1 MIILFYILFYS
12 WTFIFFSSFFFVR
25 LCSFKFTSKISKFW
39 TKSIIKLIESF
50 LGIRCKIKGIENL
63 TNKPVIVV
71 SNHQSA
77 WETFYFFILFKD
89 PTYVLKKELKRIPI
103 MNEFFKKLGFIFVDR
118 KLGSNS
124 LRVIL
129 KKINKKEISSKRTI
143 IIFPEGTRV
152 NDEEKSKI
160 NPGFFF
166 LYKHLDMPILPVV
179 HNSGKYWNNQKFK
192 KTSGVIDLK
201 IFPSIA
207 PGKTN
212 MEILKLI
219 NSIFQ
224 ETKKV

>member
-1 MIILFYILFYS
+1 
-12 WTFIFFSSFFFVR
+12 
-25 LCSFKFTSKISKFW
+25 
-39 TKSIIKLIESF
+39 
-50 LGIRCKIKGIENL
+50 
-63 TNKPVIVV
+63 
-71 SNHQSA
+71 
-77 WETFYFFILFKD
+77 
-89 PTYVLKKELKRIPI
+89 

-179 HNSGKYWNNQKFK
+179 HNSGKYWHNQKFK
-192 KTSGVIDLK
+192 KTSGEIDLK

-207 PGKTN
+207 PGKTK

>member
-25 LCSFKFTSKISKFW
+25 LCSFMFTSKISKFW

-129 KKINKKEISSKRTI
+129 KKINK
-143 IIFPEGTRV
+143 
-152 NDEEKSKI
+152 
-160 NPGFFF
+160 
-166 LYKHLDMPILPVV
+166 
-179 HNSGKYWNNQKFK
+179 
-192 KTSGVIDLK
+192 
-201 IFPSIA
+201 
-207 PGKTN
+207 
-212 MEILKLI
+212 
-219 NSIFQ
+219 
-224 ETKKV
+224 

>member
-50 LGIRCKIKGIENL
+50 LGIRCKIKGRENL

-179 HNSGKYWNNQKFK
+179 HNSGKYWHNQKFK
-192 KTSGVIDLK
+192 KTSGEIDLK

-207 PGKTN
+207 PGKTK

>member
-12 WTFIFFSSFFFVR
+12 WTYIFFSSFFFVR

-179 HNSGKYWNNQKFK
+179 HNSGKYWHNQKFK
-192 KTSGVIDLK
+192 KTSGEIDLK

-207 PGKTN
+207 PGKTK